1 MRILENNLISA
12 FEDRRAERFT
22 MVQRQ
27 IVARGIKNRSVLLA
41 MRTLPRH
48 LFVPEAYSDYA
59 YDDCPLPIGFG
70 QTISQPFMVAYMLEA
85 LFLTGSEHVME
96 VGTGSG
102 YQTALLSMLAD
113 TVVSIERIAPLALRA
128 ERLLHELNIGNARIM
143 IGDGYNGFSAG
154 APFDAILVSAAP
166 TFIPPLLA
174 GQLNEDGGRM
184 ILPMGDFGA
193 QSLVRI
199 TRNGDDLM
207 VEDLMEVAFVPMIQ
221 GLSDLE

>member
-1 MRILENNLISA
+1 M
-12 FEDRRAERFT
+12 
-22 MVQRQ
+22 
-27 IVARGIKNRSVLLA
+27 
-41 MRTLPRH
+41 
-48 LFVPEAYSDYA
+48 
-59 YDDCPLPIGFG
+59 
-70 QTISQPFMVAYMLEA
+70 EA

>member
-27 IVARGIKNRSVLLA
+27 IVARGIKNRRVLLA

-113 TVVSIERIAPLALRA
+113 TVVSIERITPLALRA
-128 ERLLHELNIGNARIM
+128 ECLLRGIGTNNVRIM
-143 IGDGYNGFSAG
+143 IGDGYNGFSGG

-166 TFIPPLLA
+166 NFVPPNLA
-174 GQLNEDGGRM
+174 EQLNGDGGRLIM
-184 ILPMGDFGA
+184 PMGDFGA

-207 VEDLMEVAFVPMIQ
+207 VEDLMEVAFVPMLH
-221 GLSDLE
+221 GVSDLE

>member
-1 MRILENNLISA
+1 LGSA
-12 FEDRRAERFT
+12 FEEKRFEERRAERFT

-27 IVARGIKNRSVLLA
+27 IVARGVKNRRVLLA

-48 LFVPEAYSDYA
+48 LFVPEAYSECA

-70 QTISQPFMVAYMLEA
+70 QTISQPFMVAYMSEA
-85 LFLTGSEHVME
+85 LFLTGSEHVLE

-113 TVVSIERIAPLALRA
+113 TVVSIERITPLAIRA
-128 ERLLHELNIGNARIM
+128 ERLLHDLGMHNVSIM
-143 IGDGYNGFSAG
+143 IGDGYNGFSGG
-154 APFDAILVSAAP
+154 APFDAILVSASP
-166 TFIPPLLA
+166 TFVPPLLA
-174 GQLNEDGGRM
+174 EQLNEEGGRM
-184 ILPMGDFGA
+184 VMPMGDFGA

-207 VEDLMEVAFVPMIQ
+207 VEDLMEVAFVPMLH
-221 GLSDLE
+221 GVSDLE